1 MKEEQVHE
9 QLPEEDEQ
17 EEEVHEAPLEQ
28 QPPPKTGEQGI
39 YIKATDDFDNE
50 GKVRYEAWELLPGG
64 NLRFGSTYAR
74 EGKWQIDHENGGQ
87 VVFMLMDIGWEP
99 M

>member
-1 MKEEQVHE
+1 M
-9 QLPEEDEQ
+9 
-17 EEEVHEAPLEQ
+17 
-28 QPPPKTGEQGI
+28 GEHGI
-39 YIKATDDFDNE
+39 YVKATDDLDNK
-50 GKVRYEAWELLPGG
+50 GNVRYEAWELLPGG

-74 EGKWQIDHENGGQ
+74 EGKWSIDEERGGQ